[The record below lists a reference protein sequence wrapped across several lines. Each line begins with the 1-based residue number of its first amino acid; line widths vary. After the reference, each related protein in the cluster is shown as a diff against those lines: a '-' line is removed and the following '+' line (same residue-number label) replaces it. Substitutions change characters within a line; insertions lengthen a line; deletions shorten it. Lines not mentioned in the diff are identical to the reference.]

1 MTLFIEVWVGRATL
15 KFELVLSSEA
25 QSRIGTD
32 GTGNGGDGVQE
43 ATSQKFLL
51 VTMEEPKSLHSLLV
65 THMSLKVE
73 SEHRME
79 PPTQAPYVA
88 QGLVDTWMGWR
99 RQSGGERGGEWG
111 GRQGKRKKPASSC
124 CSTEGT
130 QSANPGMSFRHTHFF
145 PQKIQFPLTF
155 EDT

>member
-1 MTLFIEVWVGRATL
+1 MGRATL

-99 RQSGGERGGEWG
+99 RQSGGERGGEWEEASIELLLYG
-111 GRQGKRKKPASSC
+111 GDAECQPRHELQAHSFLSPENTISS
-124 CSTEGT
+124 
-130 QSANPGMSFRHTHFF
+130 H
-145 PQKIQFPLTF
+145 L
-155 EDT
+155 